1 MTTTTHTVRQ
11 IVQQSAHSVQR
22 RINQSTNQGRRPV
35 SSSQLTTNKT
45 PELIELD

>member
-11 IVQQSAHSVQR
+11 IVQQSAQVQR
-22 RINQSTNQGRRPV
+22 RINHSTYQGRRPT
-35 SSSQLTTNKT
+35 SSQPRMNKT